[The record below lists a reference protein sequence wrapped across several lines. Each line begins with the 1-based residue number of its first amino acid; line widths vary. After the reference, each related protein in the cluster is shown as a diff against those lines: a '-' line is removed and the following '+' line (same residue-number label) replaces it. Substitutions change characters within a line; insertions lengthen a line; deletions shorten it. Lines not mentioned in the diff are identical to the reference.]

1 VCVPTVGP
9 RVNVLEAVPVL
20 PVVTDAGV
28 TEPPPAVTAKLTETP
43 GTPLP
48 NVSRAATT
56 SGEASGDVACPVW
69 LFPETTTKVRAARGL
84 AVAVNEADEA
94 PVAEAATVWDP
105 EVVPRVQLVETR
117 PSLPVA
123 PEVALTVPLA
133 KRVEQVTA
141 LEPSPTMME
150 ELQANLARNHLENVT
165 CLQAAWGESPL
176 APHDLVLV
184 ANVAPIF
191 KDLLGFLTAAEP
203 LACRAMAFVQNVG
216 PGAEKFYL
224 GELYP
229 LLLGRPYPARDDY
242 LRTLTLLHSLGIY
255 ANAQIIGYEFDQPFA
270 TMREATEFWV
280 QQMELTE
287 PAQRRKL
294 VEFLENRLRP
304 AGAQLIAPMRR
315 QSAVIWWRVTPT
327 GPA

>member
-1 VCVPTVGP
+1 VASDSDRGKDYWTPHRARLFSQAIQQSDFPARAIKALEPALADCRSVLDVG
-9 RVNVLEAVPVL
+9 
-20 PVVTDAGV
+20 AGV
-28 TEPPPAVTAKLTETP
+28 
-43 GTPLP
+43 G
-48 NVSRAATT
+48 
-56 SGEASGDVACPVW
+56 
-69 LFPETTTKVRAARGL
+69 
-84 AVAVNEADEA
+84 
-94 PVAEAATVWDP
+94 
-105 EVVPRVQLVETR
+105 
-117 PSLPVA
+117 
-123 PEVALTVPLA
+123 ALTVPLA

-141 LEPSPTMME
+141 LEPSPTMTE
-150 ELQANLARNHLENVT
+150 ELQANLARNHLQNVT

-191 KDLLGFLTAAEP
+191 KDLLSFLTAAEP

-242 LRTLTLLHSLGIY
+242 LRTLILLHSLGIY
-255 ANAQIIGYEFDQPFA
+255 ANVRIIAYEFDQPFA

-287 PAQRRKL
+287 PTQRRTL
-294 VEFLENRLRP
+294 IEFLENRLRP
-304 AGAQLIAPMRR
+304 VGAQLIAPMRR
-315 QSAVIWWRVTPT
+315 QSAVIWWRVTPI